1 MFSILAT
8 GTGDEIGPTLP
19 ANLLRQKLTDQ
30 ASIDSLSL
38 SVFPETDLM
47 EQLVDPPNP
56 DREWRRVKANRGAL
70 GPDGMTIKAFE
81 SWCPEHWP
89 AVKQQLLD
97 GTYAM
102 PNKWLE
108 QLGLLSL
115 KQLWCDLAPLRGAA

>member
-30 ASIDSLSL
+30 ASIDTLSL

-47 EQLVDPPNP
+47 EQLVDPPNL

-70 GPDGMTIKAFE
+70 GPDGMTSKAFE
-81 SWCPEHWP
+81 NWCPEHWP
-89 AVKQQLLD
+89 AVQQQLLD
-97 GTYAM
+97 GTYR
-102 PNKWLE
+102 PSPVQRKTIEKEGEGDIGRRHWG
-108 QLGLLSL
+108 Q
-115 KQLWCDLAPLRGAA
+115 P